1 MKNEWRAVVSSSQG
15 GLPGYSLQ
23 VKELAHLLLQRLGNR
38 KPNKKSISL
47 TMFIYTQK
55 TCH

>member
-1 MKNEWRAVVSSSQG
+1 MSGVPSYPRLRGV
-15 GLPGYSLQ
+15 PGYSLQ

-38 KPNKKSISL
+38 KPHKKSISL